1 MDHGYGHPDKQKYKN
16 PLINNSDFLSSS
28 DFYSKTF
35 DPQSKVYLG
44 HNIEHNSV
52 AAQNGCIK
60 ITLTCIMF
68 WQQLLL
74 LLFVLF
80 CHRLVFY
87 TSLFVKN

>member
-16 PLINNSDFLSSS
+16 PPINNSDFLSSS

-80 CHRLVFY
+80 
-87 TSLFVKN
+87 